1 MTSKILFLSILSFLL
16 LGCEKNEQ
24 QPIQFAENVVVAHR
38 GAWKTD
44 GLPKNSI
51 AALKRAIELGCTG
64 SEFDVRMTK
73 DTVLIVTHDPE
84 YGGLNIEETN
94 YAELAK
100 TKLPNGE
107 VLPTLK
113 EFIQAGMADN
123 TTTGLVC
130 ELKPSDNADR
140 NKIMALKAVQLVE
153 ELKAE
158 AYLHSY
164 ISFGY
169 DILKEIHELNP
180 TVKTQYLTGDKSPLE
195 LKTDGITGLDYH
207 YNSYLSNN
215 ELIPSA
221 REHNLSLNAWTVNDA
236 STIDWLIANDFD
248 FITTDEPELAF
259 ERVKKHPSST
269 GYELVW
275 GDEFNYIGKPD
286 STKWAFEKGL
296 VRNQEAQYYTDELTN
311 ARVAD
316 GMLIMTA
323 VKEQVKNESFESTEH
338 KRWQNNREFAEYTA
352 PSLTTKGKA
361 AWTYGRIE
369 VRAKLPEGRGLWP
382 AFWMLGED
390 FPEVAWPT
398 CGEIDIMEHVG
409 HRPDSIFSTIHTEAY
424 NHMKGTHKGKKIFID
439 QPYDSF
445 HVFAVEWTP
454 KNMQF
459 FLDDA
464 MYNEIENE
472 NKTTAEWPFDD
483 NFFLKLNIAVGGMLG
498 GREGIDDEIF
508 PAEMLVD
515 YVRVY
520 QKTDK

>member
-1 MTSKILFLSILSFLL
+1 
-16 LGCEKNEQ
+16 
-24 QPIQFAENVVVAHR
+24 
-38 GAWKTD
+38 
-44 GLPKNSI
+44 
-51 AALKRAIELGCTG
+51 
-64 SEFDVRMTK
+64 
-73 DTVLIVTHDPE
+73 
-84 YGGLNIEETN
+84 
-94 YAELAK
+94 
-100 TKLPNGE
+100 
-107 VLPTLK
+107 
-113 EFIQAGMADN
+113 
-123 TTTGLVC
+123 
-130 ELKPSDNADR
+130 
-140 NKIMALKAVQLVE
+140 
-153 ELKAE
+153 
-158 AYLHSY
+158 
-164 ISFGY
+164 
-169 DILKEIHELNP
+169 
-180 TVKTQYLTGDKSPLE
+180 
-195 LKTDGITGLDYH
+195 
-207 YNSYLSNN
+207 
-215 ELIPSA
+215 
-221 REHNLSLNAWTVNDA
+221 
-236 STIDWLIANDFD
+236 
-248 FITTDEPELAF
+248 
-259 ERVKKHPSST
+259 
-269 GYELVW
+269 
-275 GDEFNYIGKPD
+275 
-286 STKWAFEKGL
+286 
-296 VRNQEAQYYTDELTN
+296 
-311 ARVAD
+311 
-316 GMLIMTA
+316 MLIMTA